1 MRPRIPVIC
10 GWYVSAAPTPFESK
24 THPSCNVA
32 HVCVFIRMERR
43 YTRKDP
49 HCHKFSSQWQPRF
62 LVLIFK
68 ARAAIYYSTTAY
80 LHIFVPILERLA
92 PCLGRFEARLT
103 QILFELPWFT
113 ATRSTNTFI
122 SRGKQRV
129 RDSRGQWIFVYER
142 RSENYYFES
151 NPSFSSSFSF
161 YSSIWKIDLILNFS
175 SQLYKLWKNLPECV
189 KLTYQIFVIP
199 LKCLCIISIGNLNSL
214 KFYWKKSMYDRYIYI
229 HKENQFHTS
238 SFISIKI
245 LIFRSTFFSRSFFLY
260 IIYSGYKKYLHIPLF
275 SNEAFFIPF
284 YISFSHYFK
293 LQ

>member
-214 KFYWKKSMYDRYIYI
+214 KFYWKKSIYIYI

-245 LIFRSTFFSRSFFLY
+245 LIFRSTFFSRSFFF
-260 IIYSGYKKYLHIPLF
+260 IYHL
-275 SNEAFFIPF
+275 
-284 YISFSHYFK
+284 
-293 LQ
+293 

>member
-1 MRPRIPVIC
+1 
-10 GWYVSAAPTPFESK
+10 
-24 THPSCNVA
+24 
-32 HVCVFIRMERR
+32 MERR

-122 SRGKQRV
+122 SHGKQRV

-151 NPSFSSSFSF
+151 NLSFSSSFSF
-161 YSSIWKIDLILNFS
+161 YSSIWKIDFILNFS
-175 SQLYKLWKNLPECV
+175 SQLYISCGPICFLDEKSARVREIN
-189 KLTYQIFVIP
+189 YQIFVIP

-214 KFYWKKSMYDRYIYI
+214 KFYWKKSMYDRYVYIYT
-229 HKENQFHTS
+229 ENRFHTS

-260 IIYSGYKKYLHIPLF
+260 ISSIAAIKSICTYPYFPMKHF
-275 SNEAFFIPF
+275 SSRSTFHFHT
-284 YISFSHYFK
+284 ISNFNN
-293 LQ
+293 